1 MSGPPTADALWAF
14 KVLQQQL
21 TSEPVMALPRPDRQY
36 SLITDAATGRA
47 EEPGG
52 LWVIFTKN
60 DNQGNHFAI
69 SVAFRQLK
77 GHKNYSPFL
86 LEATAAVWGMEIFN

>member
-1 MSGPPTADALWAF
+1 
-14 KVLQQQL
+14 
-21 TSEPVMALPRPDRQY
+21 MALPRPDIQY

-52 LWVIFTKN
+52 LGVIFTKI
-60 DNQGNHFAI
+60 DNQGKHFAI
-69 SVAFRQLK
+69 SFAFRQLK
-77 GHKNYSPFL
+77 DHKKLFPFL